1 MRLLKILF
9 SVVYLICNL
18 HTSLNAQS
26 STLEGNTSTLITV
39 FDDTLAGVT
48 AAKVLRPY
56 AGHTGW
62 IRVGDYKIFA
72 LYFRFNSTGTT
83 GIATT
88 DTIEVLMEQYAGTER
103 PTADSTG
110 FLEAEAAGTVAT
122 RESIVTFNSTSIVN
136 TPRQFVSYH
145 GSGDPE
151 IALAQYVR
159 FYSRLVNGFTG
170 SGLAVKIVLMRQ
182 P

>member
-9 SVVYLICNL
+9 SVYLICNL
-18 HTSLNAQS
+18 HTSLFAQS

-39 FDDTLAGVT
+39 FDDTLA
-48 AAKVLRPY
+48 AAFTKTMKPF

-62 IRVGDYKIFA
+62 IRVGDYKIFT
-72 LYFRFNSTGTT
+72 LYFQFNSTGTT

-88 DTIEVLMEQYAGTER
+88 DTIEILMEQYAGTAV
-103 PTADSTG
+103 PTSDSTG

-122 RESIVTFNSTSIVN
+122 RESIVTFNSTSITA
-136 TPRQFVSYH
+136 TPKQFVSYH

-151 IALAQYVR
+151 ISLTQYVR
-159 FYSRLVNGFTG
+159 FYSRVVNGFTG
-170 SGLAVKIVLMRQ
+170 AGLAVKILLMRQ